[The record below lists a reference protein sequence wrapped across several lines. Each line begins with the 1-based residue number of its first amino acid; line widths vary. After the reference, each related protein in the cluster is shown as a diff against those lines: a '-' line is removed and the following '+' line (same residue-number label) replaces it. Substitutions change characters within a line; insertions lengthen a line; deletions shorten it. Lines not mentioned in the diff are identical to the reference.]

1 VSDEVEGGE
10 VEGGEVEGGA
20 VLEPPVGGRR
30 LPLVSALI
38 LAVVAVALVALLAT
52 RAPSSERKTRSPLL
66 GEIAP
71 KTAGRTLD
79 GATVDIDSFRGRW
92 VFVNFFASWCTPC
105 QIEQPQLLAFHQE
118 HTGKGDAELVG
129 VTYDNKASDARAF
142 FAKNGGGWPV
152 IDDPEDSIGVAYGVA
167 QVPETFVISPDGV
180 VVEHFP
186 GGVTTKAL
194 DAVIARYEQ
203 AAAGS

>member
-1 VSDEVEGGE
+1 MDGEPRIEDEP
-10 VEGGEVEGGA
+10 
-20 VLEPPVGGRR
+20 LGGRR
-30 LPLVSALI
+30 LPLISAAV
-38 LAVVAVALVALLAT
+38 LAVVVVALVALLAT
-52 RAPSSERKTRSPLL
+52 RPPSSERKTRSPLL

-71 KTAGRTLD
+71 ETAGRTLD
-79 GATVDIDSFRGRW
+79 GHTVDIDSLRGRW

-105 QIEQPQLLAFHQE
+105 QIEQPELQAFVRE
-118 HTGKGDAELVG
+118 HADEGDAALVG
-129 VTYDNKASDARAF
+129 ITYDNKASDARAF

-152 IDDPEDSIGVAYGVA
+152 IDDPKDSIGVAYGVA
-167 QVPETFVISPDGV
+167 KVPETFVISPDGV

-203 AAAGS
+203 AAAQ

>member
-1 VSDEVEGGE
+1 VTEPSEGAD
-10 VEGGEVEGGA
+10 VVVPA
-20 VLEPPVGGRR
+20 DPPVGGPR
-30 LPLVSALI
+30 LSRVAAAVLAIVVVLLI
-38 LAVVAVALVALLAT
+38 ALLAT

-66 GEIAP
+66 GEVAP

-79 GATVDIDSFRGRW
+79 GSRIDIDAFRGRW

-105 QIEQPQLLAFHQE
+105 QIEQPELQAFVREHQDD
-118 HTGKGDAELVG
+118 GDAELVG

-142 FAKNGGGWPV
+142 FAQRGGGWPV
-152 IDDPEDSIGVAYGVA
+152 IDDPENSIGVAYGVA

-186 GGVTTKAL
+186 GGVTQKAL
-194 DAVIARYEQ
+194 DDVIAHFEQ
-203 AAAGS
+203 EAAG